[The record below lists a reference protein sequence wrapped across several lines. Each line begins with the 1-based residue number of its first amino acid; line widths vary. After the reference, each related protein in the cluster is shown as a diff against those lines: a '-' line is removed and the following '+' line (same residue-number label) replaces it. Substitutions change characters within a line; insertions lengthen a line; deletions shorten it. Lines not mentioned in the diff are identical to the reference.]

1 MESGTVLAQTLC
13 HYIIDFIE
21 FSAYPRGGKSKPS
34 RGANAHLPERKKL
47 WYGNGT
53 VYLSLMHTSLPQG
66 CVALLGSDR
75 GSGLRVLP
83 GEGVSDREQGRG
95 GDGNRSNDP

>member
-1 MESGTVLAQTLC
+1 
-13 HYIIDFIE
+13 
-21 FSAYPRGGKSKPS
+21 
-34 RGANAHLPERKKL
+34 
-47 WYGNGT
+47 
-53 VYLSLMHTSLPQG
+53 MHTSLPQG

-95 GDGNRSNDP
+95 GDGDRSNDP